1 METPSPKTSL
11 RKWLLRIFLGSFVLA
26 LAAPIALAFAVLH
39 VSGDTRMLR
48 NTVIHG
54 DGATWQKQV
63 ELNVGSIPLW
73 AARCVLPFTPA
84 PPEAQQAF
92 SAVRSVEVSLHEL
105 RASAP
110 DRARII
116 READEKMRNRGWD
129 RVVGVVDRETAV
141 AVYAQPESG
150 RGGNVKVS
158 VLVLDGKQMVAVTG
172 RAKLE
177 PIMELALSKAN
188 EGFLA
193 KHRRHASMIAK
204 AHNE

>member
-1 METPSPKTSL
+1 METPSKTSL

-63 ELNVGSIPLW
+63 ELNVGFLPLW
-73 AARCVLPFTPA
+73 VARCVLPFTPA

-92 SAVRSVEVSLHEL
+92 SAIRSVEVSLHEL

-116 READEKMRNRGWD
+116 READEKMRKRGWD

-150 RGGNVKVS
+150 RGGNIKVS

-177 PIMELALSKAN
+177 PIMELAMSKAN

-193 KHRRHASMIAK
+193 KHRRNTQIIAK

>member
-11 RKWLLRIFLGSFVLA
+11 RKWLLHIFLGSFVLA

-92 SAVRSVEVSLHEL
+92 SAVRSVEVSL
-105 RASAP
+105 
-110 DRARII
+110 
-116 READEKMRNRGWD
+116 
-129 RVVGVVDRETAV
+129 
-141 AVYAQPESG
+141 
-150 RGGNVKVS
+150 
-158 VLVLDGKQMVAVTG
+158 
-172 RAKLE
+172 
-177 PIMELALSKAN
+177 
-188 EGFLA
+188 
-193 KHRRHASMIAK
+193 
-204 AHNE
+204 